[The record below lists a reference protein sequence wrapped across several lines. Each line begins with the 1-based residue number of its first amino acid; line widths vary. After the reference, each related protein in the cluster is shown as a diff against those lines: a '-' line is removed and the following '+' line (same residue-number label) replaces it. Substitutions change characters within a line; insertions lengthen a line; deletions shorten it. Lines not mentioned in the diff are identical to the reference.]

1 MSKETII
8 TRQTNIKNELY
19 QLSVLEEKET
29 RKLIQVSMIDFDTEG
44 NVIKENVFEY
54 LDFTVGALKLTECI
68 FRPIEL
74 KLRKAIEELETDIEL
89 VIDNRG
95 LNVIVNS
102 EVSEGVETVLYKL
115 NSKEFDKVICSNML
129 NTIEVYKLEYTKTV
143 IDLLSRSLQN
153 VL

>member
-54 LDFTVGALKLTECI
+54 LDFTVGALKLTEC
-68 FRPIEL
+68 
-74 KLRKAIEELETDIEL
+74 
-89 VIDNRG
+89 
-95 LNVIVNS
+95 
-102 EVSEGVETVLYKL
+102 
-115 NSKEFDKVICSNML
+115 
-129 NTIEVYKLEYTKTV
+129 TV
-143 IDLLSRSLQN
+143 IDFKKLE
-153 VL
+153 V